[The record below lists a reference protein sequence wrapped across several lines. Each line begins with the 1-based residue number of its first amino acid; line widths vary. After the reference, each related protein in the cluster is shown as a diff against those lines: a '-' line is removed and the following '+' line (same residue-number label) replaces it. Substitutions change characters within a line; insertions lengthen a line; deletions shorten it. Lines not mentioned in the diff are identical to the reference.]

1 MFHHIHHHHWRHN
14 GYPLQTWQDN
24 EPHKTPRW
32 FSITNSKPPQLPRTI
47 RAVKDS
53 HSANQGRTLVICLDG
68 TGDSFDSD
76 NRNVVNFVA
85 CLKKDDPNQITY
97 YQSGIGTYDSQGLK
111 SGFSAAI
118 DMSIGSDLGIHVRD
132 AYAFIM
138 QNYHEGDR
146 ICLLGFS
153 RGAYTV
159 RCLAGMLHKVGLLPA
174 NNRAQITF
182 AYKFYKDDSPEGWK
196 MSAEFKRTFCTNV
209 NVYFVGVWDCVAAVG
224 FIPRKLPFSRS
235 PTNAIGYFRHAMA
248 LDEHRA
254 KFKVCRWT
262 PQRTGEHGRDAP
274 SELTSDKTTDHTPK
288 ADSKSFLR
296 KICHPF
302 SKVTDNE
309 HGNGTKNENG
319 KNGNNGNGKNGN
331 KERRGSSH
339 SIDTL
344 VPSRLK
350 TKDKEEQARLEAV
363 FDKYDRAVI
372 TPCKTDA
379 LEVWFMGAHADV
391 GGGAVA
397 NEERHMLSRIPLRWM
412 IRQCFE
418 CNTGILFSTSA
429 LAETGLDVPTLW
441 PVYRSPNKPLCG
453 PSPKTLELY
462 SSNSLPPLQRRSTA
476 LGIDEF
482 SHHQRTQAMLDSP
495 SSPSTLVSQ
504 AKTWNGTDEYEKE
517 IGKGKGK
524 WEIEMLPEQVEDH
537 FDSLAPIND
546 QLVLAKGWWILEF
559 WPVKILV
566 QKEHKFRKEHKD
578 GEKGYC
584 GGNGGAETKTVWE
597 KRIGMNLG
605 RHRPIQEEEP
615 KMHWTVEMRMH
626 ERRYR
631 VKNLTDG
638 EVVWSA
644 VA

>member
-1 MFHHIHHHHWRHN
+1 M
-14 GYPLQTWQDN
+14 TD
-24 EPHKTPRW
+24 
-32 FSITNSKPPQLPRTI
+32 SKPPQLPRTI

-53 HSANQGRTLVICLDG
+53 HSACQGRTLVICLDG
-68 TGDSFDSD
+68 TGDSFDND
-76 NRNVVNFVA
+76 NSNVVNFVA

-97 YQSGIGTYDSQGLK
+97 YQSGIGTYNSGGGLK

-118 DMSIGSDLGIHVRD
+118 DMSVGSGLGIHIRD
-132 AYAFIM
+132 AYAFLM
-138 QNYHEGDR
+138 QNYREGDR

-174 NNRAQITF
+174 NNRQQISF
-182 AYKFYKDDSPEGWK
+182 AYRFYKDDSKEGWK

-209 NVYFVGVWDCVAAVG
+209 NVYFVGVWDCVASVG

-235 PTNAIGYFRHAMA
+235 ATNAIGYFRHAMA

-262 PQRTGEHGRDAP
+262 PQRLGDYGRDDP
-274 SELTSDKTTDHTPK
+274 SEFGKDKTEDKTPK
-288 ADSKSFLR
+288 AESKSFFHKVCR
-296 KICHPF
+296 PF
-302 SKVTDNE
+302 SKTSDND
-309 HGNGTKNENG
+309 KNKQG
-319 KNGNNGNGKNGN
+319 GNGNGSKNG
-331 KERRGSSH
+331 KERRGSAH

-344 VPSRLK
+344 VPSVLK

-363 FDKYDRAVI
+363 FDKYDRAVH

-379 LEVWFMGAHADV
+379 VEVWFMGAHADV

-412 IRQCFE
+412 IRQTFE

-441 PVYRSPNKPLCG
+441 PIYKTPNKPLCG
-453 PSPKTLELY
+453 PSPRTLELFE
-462 SSNSLPPLQRRSTA
+462 SNSLPPLQRRSTA
-476 LGIDEF
+476 IGIDEF
-482 SHHQRTQAMLDSP
+482 SYHKRLEQQLNSTTSYHESQSEIHSSP
-495 SSPSTLVSQ
+495 SSPGTLVHPQ
-504 AKTWNGTDEYEKE
+504 RALTWNGEFEKE
-517 IGKGKGK
+517 WDGGIKKGKDGK

-537 FDSLAPIND
+537 FDSLAGIND

-559 WPVKILV
+559 WPVKIRVL
-566 QKEHKFRKEHKD
+566 KEKSRNHDEN
-578 GEKGYC
+578 GGVNGG
-584 GGNGGAETKTVWE
+584 GGNGQGEEKVWE
-597 KRIGMNLG
+597 KKVGMNLG
-605 RHRPIQEEEP
+605 KYRAVMEEEP
-615 KMHWTVEMRMH
+615 MMHWTVEMRIH
-626 ERRYR
+626 EGAYKI
-631 VKNLTDG
+631 KNRTDG
-638 EVVWSA
+638 ESVWSA